1 MIFEMT
7 NNYSIILPLMAANI
21 TSFAVARRLVR
32 EPIYDALLEQDGIH
46 LPKPGGHHLRR
57 LRVGS
62 AMSRSFVA
70 LDARSSTAGALLVVR
85 ASDRPGDAHPLLDA
99 DGRFVGMVSRRELE
113 RAEREG
119 RGEEPV
125 LGLARAPSIAL
136 HADQSVDAA
145 LAALGRQQSA
155 EMPVVSRRDSG
166 RLVGIVTLGD
176 VAAAVARAEDRAG

>member
-1 MIFEMT
+1 
-7 NNYSIILPLMAANI
+7 
-21 TSFAVARRLVR
+21 
-32 EPIYDALLEQDGIH
+32 
-46 LPKPGGHHLRR
+46 
-57 LRVGS
+57 
-62 AMSRSFVA
+62 
-70 LDARSSTAGALLVVR
+70 
-85 ASDRPGDAHPLLDA
+85 
-99 DGRFVGMVSRRELE
+99 MVSRRELE

-136 HADQSVDAA
+136 PADQSVDAA

-155 EMPVVSRRDSG
+155 ELPVVSRGDSG